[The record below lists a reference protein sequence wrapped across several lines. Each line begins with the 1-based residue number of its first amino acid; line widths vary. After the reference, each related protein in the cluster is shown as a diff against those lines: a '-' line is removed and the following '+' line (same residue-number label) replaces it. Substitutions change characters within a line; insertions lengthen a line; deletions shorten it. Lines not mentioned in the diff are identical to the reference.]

1 MSSFDPVAV
10 NALRDAQHYSYLLNE
25 AASFE
30 REKAEQD
37 RYLRRACEAIQKL
50 DLEPESVRQL
60 VASIGCRMKVCGFS
74 DSDVEAI
81 ETAGDVL

>member
-10 NALRDAQHYSYLLNE
+10 NALRDAQHYSDLLIE
-25 AASFE
+25 AE
-30 REKAEQD
+30 RAERIKADQD
-37 RYLRRACEAIQKL
+37 MHLMRACAAIRKL

-60 VASIGCRMKVCGFS
+60 IASIGCRMKVCGFS
-74 DSDVEAI
+74 VSDVDAI

>member
-10 NALRDAQHYSYLLNE
+10 QALQDAQHYSDLLNE
-25 AASFE
+25 AAHAE
-30 REKAEQD
+30 RMAAEQD
-37 RYLRRACEAIQKL
+37 KHLLRACEAIQKL

-60 VASIGCRMKVCGFS
+60 IASIGCRMKVCGFS
-74 DSDVEAI
+74 DSDVEAV